1 MPKKPNP
8 LTSTQPREHDDYG
21 YGIKSSGKPI
31 TLDEYYDDQGNHQAA
46 KSPRTS
52 FTCCCLIN
60 LHSKNCSM
68 KTTEEERDKDD
79 LLGGM
84 WADKSLHT
92 KHKSYKI
99 DSGYNL
105 NRAQEVSVQCEIYNR
120 YISKPGL
127 KMDETETYTEA
138 NARDTHCSHCG
149 EIIVGAKRRC
159 ENCLDYTLCSTCM
172 ERQEQC
178 KIHPAHIFNESSAQ
192 SVQYK
197 HVIPLADP
205 TFHHSAY
212 CDHCGTTI
220 LGIRYK
226 CKECSNYDLCMTCI
240 KLKDTV
246 HPNHTY
252 TAMDKTSYG
261 CVSGDSTNLRM
272 TARELNNLIT
282 SETAVAKLWKPPN
295 NRLLVHFIVLDYG

>member
-1 MPKKPNP
+1 
-8 LTSTQPREHDDYG
+8 
-21 YGIKSSGKPI
+21 
-31 TLDEYYDDQGNHQAA
+31 
-46 KSPRTS
+46 
-52 FTCCCLIN
+52 
-60 LHSKNCSM
+60 
-68 KTTEEERDKDD
+68 
-79 LLGGM
+79 
-84 WADKSLHT
+84 
-92 KHKSYKI
+92 
-99 DSGYNL
+99 
-105 NRAQEVSVQCEIYNR
+105 
-120 YISKPGL
+120 
-127 KMDETETYTEA
+127 MDETETYTEA
-138 NARDTHCSHCG
+138 NARDIHCSHCG

-159 ENCLDYTLCSTCM
+159 ENCSDYTLCSTCM
-172 ERQEQC
+172 ERQEQ
-178 KIHPAHIFNESSAQ
+178 
-192 SVQYK
+192 
-197 HVIPLADP
+197 ADP